1 MSPKDQPDLFAGE
14 LPALP
19 QAPAQPPAQASAPAP
34 QLAQEPAQ
42 GAAKPPGKPRGRPP
56 KGSRP
61 MTGAE
66 RQAALRRRLRE
77 GEMAAYGNPKG
88 KPTRDVLHALERQLE
103 QLDDPGK
110 ADMHEALRDMASRAL
125 GELCRRYKV
134 KPISSR

>member
-1 MSPKDQPDLFAGE
+1 
-14 LPALP
+14 
-19 QAPAQPPAQASAPAP
+19 
-34 QLAQEPAQ
+34 
-42 GAAKPPGKPRGRPP
+42 
-56 KGSRP
+56 

-77 GEMAAYGNPKG
+77 GAMAAYGNPKD
-88 KPTRDVLHALERQLE
+88 KPTKDVLHALERQMA

-110 ADMHEALRDMASRAL
+110 ADSHETLRHMVGLAL